1 MKEVLQEFGIFI
13 KQKRLE
19 HGLTQ
24 EDVAK
29 KLGISQVSY
38 GRYELGMRDPG
49 LEFIYEIA
57 SALEFEPKEFFGEYM
72 EGRLAKYK
80 WQ

>member
-1 MKEVLQEFGIFI
+1 MKETLQEFGIFI

-19 HGLTQ
+19 NGLTQ
-24 EDVAK
+24 EEVAK

-49 LEFIYEIA
+49 LEFICEIS
-57 SALEFEPKEFFGEYM
+57 SALGFEPKEFFEYL

-80 WQ
+80 LRD